1 MLPEFTAKNAQ
12 VLGISIDTPADNLLF
27 KDKFAFNF
35 DLLSDEDG
43 SVTLAYGADRGDPSK
58 PRSNRIT
65 YVIDPDGRVARVYA
79 DVKPEG
85 HPREVLEAL

>member
-35 DLLSDEDG
+35 DLLSDEDR
-43 SVTLAYGADRGDPSK
+43 SVTLAYGADREDPSK
-58 PRSNRIT
+58 PWPKRIT
-65 YVIDPDGRVARVYA
+65 YVIDAEGRIARVYG
-79 DVKPEG
+79 DVTPAG
-85 HPREVLEAL
+85 HAREVLDAL